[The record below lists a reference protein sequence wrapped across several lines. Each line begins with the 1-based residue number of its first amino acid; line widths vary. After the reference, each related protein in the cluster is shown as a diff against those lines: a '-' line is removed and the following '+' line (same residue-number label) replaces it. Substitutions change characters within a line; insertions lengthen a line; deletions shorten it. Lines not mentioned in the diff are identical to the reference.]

1 MSAAINYFVKELS
14 QQKNINGL
22 EAITRS
28 KEKYNLPLVNQPSSL
43 HYWLLELRFGF
54 THQPVTSEQKDLVS
68 PFFRAPFR
76 KPLCQDGYQRY
87 YGQKKLNLFSPWQV
101 LAEPACYLHLI
112 LQHKML
118 NKKIVKIIDI
128 TLTVKN
134 TNTGSTDTTTKN
146 FQLMLRT
153 LLI

>member
-1 MSAAINYFVKELS
+1 MTAAINDFVKELS
-14 QQKNINGL
+14 QQKNINL
-22 EAITRS
+22 ETITRS

-54 THQPVTSEQKDLVS
+54 THQPVTSEQKGLFL
-68 PFFRAPFR
+68 PFSAHHSGSHST
-76 KPLCQDGYQRY
+76 KMANKD
-87 YGQKKLNLFSPWQV
+87 GQKKFRLNLFSPWQV

-134 TNTGSTDTTTKN
+134 TNTGSTDMTTKN